1 MTEKI
6 TKSLRESATA
16 RWFALLLVS
25 LTMFFAYMFV
35 DVLAPLKDLLE
46 TQKGWSSENF
56 GAVGGSEFF
65 LNVFA
70 FMLIFSGII
79 LDKIGVRRTALI
91 AGVLMV
97 FGASIKLY
105 GISDLFKPESGL
117 YQALNGFSLFGLID
131 PLPASA
137 TLACIGFA
145 IFGVGVEMAGITV
158 SKTIVKWFKGRE
170 LALAMGLEMAIAR
183 LGVFAVFRISPYL
196 ADGQFITKPVALVSA
211 FLLIGLLSFIVYF
224 FLDKKLDSQEKIEL
238 EKEDPFH
245 ISDLKMIFT
254 SKTFLIV
261 AGLCVLYYS
270 AIFPFQKFASDML
283 SSRLE
288 ISSTDAS
295 ALFSFFPIGAM
306 ILTPLLGFF
315 LDTRG
320 KGATMLIIGAVLM
333 TICHLIFALT
343 PAELFSY
350 PIAIVAIIVL
360 GVSFSLVPAA
370 LWPSVP
376 KLVDNKV
383 LGSAYSVIF
392 WIQNIGL
399 LVVPLVIGSTLDST
413 NPGVGKNITVIK
425 AELDTLKTIQKE
437 YMITFNE
444 MDSTMCEFDAQFETK
459 EFSYKHKVEA
469 LVMYNNHALVNK
481 MTENIE
487 NLSLVYRNA
496 EKRTNQIEKFQKDI
510 DKFLAL
516 NEAKEY
522 KNRKSDEDTTKSNT
536 EIVINPLIDKMDK
549 DAVVQLN
556 KIQARL
562 DNIEVV
568 QGPTLYNY
576 KVPMLIFAFFGVMAI
591 LLGLWLKVEDKKK
604 GYGLELP
611 NKKS

>member
-1 MTEKI
+1 MTERI

-16 RWFALLLVS
+16 RWFALILVS

-79 LDKIGVRRTALI
+79 LDKIGVRKTALI

-97 FGASIKLY
+97 FGALIKLY
-105 GISDLFKPESGL
+105 AISDLFNPESGL
-117 YQALNGFSLFGLID
+117 YQSLNGFSLFGLID
-131 PLPASA
+131 PLPATA

-158 SKTIVKWFKGRE
+158 SKTIVKWFKGKE

-196 ADGQFITKPVALVSA
+196 ADGEFITKPVALVSA
-211 FLLIGLLSFIVYF
+211 FLLIGLLSFVVYF

-288 ISSTDAS
+288 ISSTAAS

-399 LVVPLVIGSTLDST
+399 LVVPLIIGSTLDST
-413 NPGVGKNITVIK
+413 NPGVGKNLTVIK

-444 MDSTMCEFDAQFETK
+444 MDSTMSKYEEQFKTN
-459 EFSYKHKVEA
+459 EFSYKHKLEAFVMYHNKA
-469 LVMYNNHALVNK
+469 LVKNL
-481 MTENIE
+481 EQNIE
-487 NLSLVYRNA
+487 NLSLVYRNN
-496 EKRTNQIEKFQKDI
+496 EKRTIQIEQFHKDI

-522 KNRKSDEDTTKSNT
+522 KNRRSEEDTTRTNT
-536 EIVINPLIDKMDK
+536 ELVINPLIDKMDK

-576 KVPMLIFAFFGVMAI
+576 KVPMLIFAFFGIMAI
-591 LLGLWLKVEDKKK
+591 ILGLWLKVEDKKK
-604 GYGLELP
+604 GLGLELP